1 MFRDSLRLLYHG
13 TNASSPIITNKP
25 STVTLLREFD
35 SPGVFPA
42 SARLDR
48 SLKATNGFTMKVW
61 DVWKY
66 PAFAFNKASSL
77 ALDVISHHVW
87 GPRRKSWGIEMTILS
102 SLMRDVSRHSAL
114 ADIAMVRMAMVTFR
128 VRKRNLRGILET
140 CDAMEDEKRELSGEW
155 IIGKRLWQSLQSD
168 YKSTRKGEGA
178 SFVDQTNIDYDSRK
192 GQSRVILYIHGGAY
206 YSSSAAAQRMLTI
219 PLSKYTN
226 ARVFGELFD
235 HSSRFHL
242 CLISTQA
249 IDYRLAPETIFPGQ
263 LHDVVSTYFR
273 LTDDLRVPPEN
284 LVVAGD
290 SAGGALGLA
299 LLLYLRDNGYTL
311 PGGALLF
318 SPWVDLTL
326 SCESWDTN
334 AAYDIIP
341 TPGPTAHLHPVI
353 MYLGDALEQYIT
365 HPYASP
371 LFGKFDGLPP
381 MLIQCGDAEV
391 LHDEIVL
398 LSHKASLA
406 GVQVQLETYEDA
418 VHVFQAF
425 PFLNVATTAF
435 ISCRE
440 FVRHR
445 LPRIQI
451 HSPQVLDNDTEIC
464 LENDTDND
472 NVRVVRGDGVETNS
486 GWQEVQEQMAREN
499 IDSSYEAQSS
509 SAVSPSWGRAWLDL
523 ELTPNNSSGSEAEPT
538 TPCVT
543 VAGPSRVLRHAASTP
558 ALRRIQSAISV
569 FSERS
574 VASQYLEDWPTRR
587 RKFTLSRAPTRPSS
601 PSESSH
607 SRINIPAFATPWAT
621 MTSVASTTYIV

>member
-13 TNASSPIITNKP
+13 DNASSPVITNKP

-35 SPGVFPA
+35 TPGVFPA

-48 SLKATNGFTMKVW
+48 SLKTTNGFSMKVW

-66 PAFAFNKASSL
+66 PAFAFNKVSSL

-102 SLMRDVSRHSAL
+102 SLMRDVSRHAAL
-114 ADIAMVRMAMVTFR
+114 ADIAMIRKAMSIGGLVPLPSDALVTPVTFR
-128 VRKRNLRGILET
+128 VRKRKLRGILET

-168 YKSTRKGEGA
+168 YKSTRKTGEGA
-178 SFVDQTNIDYDSRK
+178 GFIDHTKIDHDPRK

-226 ARVFGELFD
+226 ARVF
-235 HSSRFHL
+235 
-242 CLISTQA
+242 A
-249 IDYRLAPETIFPGQ
+249 VDYRLAPETVFPGQ

-290 SAGGALGLA
+290 SAGAALGLA

-334 AAYDIIP
+334 AACDIIP

-353 MYLGDALEQYIT
+353 MYLGDGLEQYIT

-425 PFLNVATTAF
+425 PFLSVATTAF

-440 FVRHR
+440 FVRHK
-445 LPRIQI
+445 LPRIQN
-451 HSPQVLDNDTEIC
+451 HSPQVLDEDTEIC

-486 GWQEVQEQMAREN
+486 GWQEVQEQMARESV
-499 IDSSYEAQSS
+499 DTSYEAQLSS
-509 SAVSPSWGRAWLDL
+509 GVPPSWGRTWLDL
-523 ELTPNNSSGSEAEPT
+523 ELTPNSSDSEAEPT

-543 VAGPSRVLRHAASTP
+543 VADPSRILRHAASTP
-558 ALRRIQSAISV
+558 ALRRIQSALSV

-574 VASQYLEDWPTRR
+574 VASQYLEDWPPHRK
-587 RKFTLSRAPTRPSS
+587 KFTLSSAPTRPSS
-601 PSESSH
+601 PSESLPPH
-607 SRINIPAFATPWAT
+607 INIPFAASWAA
-621 MTSVASTTYIV
+621 MTSVASTTYLV

>member
-1 MFRDSLRLLYHG
+1 MFRDSLRPLYHG
-13 TNASSPIITNKP
+13 ANASSPVVTNKP
-25 STVTLLREFD
+25 SMVTLLRDFD

-42 SARLDR
+42 SARIDR
-48 SLKATNGFTMKVW
+48 SLKITNGFTMKVW
-61 DVWKY
+61 DVWRY

-77 ALDVISHHVW
+77 AFDVISHHVW

-114 ADIAMVRMAMVTFR
+114 ADIAMVRKAMGIGGLVPLPSDALVTPVTFR
-128 VRKRNLRGILET
+128 VRKRNLRGMLET
-140 CDAMEDEKRELSGEW
+140 CDAMENEKRELSGEW

-168 YKSTRKGEGA
+168 YKSARKTGEGA
-178 SFVDQTNIDYDSRK
+178 NFVDQTKLDYDLRK

-226 ARVFGELFD
+226 ARVF
-235 HSSRFHL
+235 
-242 CLISTQA
+242 A
-249 IDYRLAPETIFPGQ
+249 VDYRLAPETVFPGQ

-311 PGGALLF
+311 PGGAMLF

-353 MYLGDALEQYIT
+353 MYLGDTLEQYIT

-371 LFGKFDGLPP
+371 LFGKFEGLPP

-440 FVRHR
+440 FVRHK
-445 LPRIQI
+445 LPHIQS

-486 GWQEVQEQMAREN
+486 GWQEVQEQMAREI
-499 IDSSYEAQSS
+499 IDTSYEAQLS
-509 SAVSPSWGRAWLDL
+509 SAVPPSWGHTWLDL
-523 ELTPNNSSGSEAEPT
+523 EPTPNSSGSEAEPT

-543 VAGPSRVLRHAASTP
+543 VADPSRVLRHAVSTP
-558 ALRRIQSAISV
+558 ALRRMQSALSV

-587 RKFTLSRAPTRPSS
+587 KKFTLSPTPTRPSS
-601 PSESSH
+601 PSEASH
-607 SRINIPAFATPWAT
+607 PSIKIPAFATPWAT
-621 MTSVASTTYIV
+621 MTSIASTTYLV